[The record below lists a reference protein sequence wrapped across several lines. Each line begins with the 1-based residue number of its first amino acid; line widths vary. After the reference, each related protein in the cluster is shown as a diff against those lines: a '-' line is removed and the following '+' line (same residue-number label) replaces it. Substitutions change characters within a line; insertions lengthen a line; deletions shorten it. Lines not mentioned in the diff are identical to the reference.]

1 MDIHFGC
8 TVCGKCCRDL
18 RLPLTVAEAAA
29 WLADGNPV
37 QLICEARP
45 WPAEIA
51 PDDPRAAHQ
60 RRRSFAA
67 MSGIVPV
74 RVVVILAANLEG
86 ACPNLQADLRCGIYA
101 RRPLV
106 CRIYPAEIN
115 PFVELRPSNKG
126 CPAEAWSAD
135 RPLFQRDGVV
145 ADAEL
150 AGQIRRS
157 RDTDAQDVAVKQR
170 LCGALNLHCTALMS
184 EGFVVHSPERST
196 LSAAIALATGPGA
209 DAADA
214 ASAPGNDW
222 CFLSNRRG
230 TVQAMRGAGARCEL
244 AGAAG
249 SSFEYL
255 GFQPA
260 SA

>member
-1 MDIHFGC
+1 MDLHFGC

-18 RLPLTVAEAAA
+18 RLPLTVSEAAA
-29 WLADGNPV
+29 WLADGHPV

-45 WPAEIA
+45 WPGETA

-67 MSGIVPV
+67 TSGIVPV
-74 RVVVILAANLEG
+74 RVVVILAANLKG

-135 RPLFQRDGVV
+135 RPLLQRDGVV
-145 ADAEL
+145 ADAQIRE
-150 AGQIRRS
+150 QIRRS
-157 RDTDAQDVAVKQR
+157 RDTDAQDVAVKER

-184 EGFVVHSPERST
+184 EGFVVHSPDAKALAAAVT
-196 LSAAIALATGPGA
+196 LAAHPGAQAAGGSAAGI
-209 DAADA
+209 
-214 ASAPGNDW
+214 DW
-222 CFLSNRRG
+222 CFVSNRSA
-230 TVQAMRGAGARCEL
+230 TVQKLTAAGARSQL
-244 AGAAG
+244 AGAAD

-255 GFQPA
+255 GLQPA